1 MAWERRKRG
10 GSYFT
15 QSKRVDSWVVR
26 MYIGG
31 GELGRIA
38 SQSDAD
44 RHTLRKAQRQHERA
58 ELERL
63 EALAAPVCALCET
76 SGHAILY

>member
-44 RHTLRKAQRQHERA
+44 RHTLRKAQRQ
-58 ELERL
+58 
-63 EALAAPVCALCET
+63 VMET
-76 SGHAILY
+76 T